1 MVASQRRLERKLK
14 ELNMTLDEERQTHTE
29 QKDQVFTL
37 TSDCMSTFEP
47 GNVSQSNKCNLIL
60 FYSLF

>member
-14 ELNMTLDEERQTHTE
+14 ELNMTLDEERQMHTE

-37 TSDCMSTFEP
+37 TSDCMSTFEQE
-47 GNVSQSNKCNLIL
+47 NVSTSNKCDLIL

>member
-29 QKDQVFTL
+29 QKDQVFTPAPVFIG
-37 TSDCMSTFEP
+37 DF
-47 GNVSQSNKCNLIL
+47 LI
-60 FYSLF
+60 